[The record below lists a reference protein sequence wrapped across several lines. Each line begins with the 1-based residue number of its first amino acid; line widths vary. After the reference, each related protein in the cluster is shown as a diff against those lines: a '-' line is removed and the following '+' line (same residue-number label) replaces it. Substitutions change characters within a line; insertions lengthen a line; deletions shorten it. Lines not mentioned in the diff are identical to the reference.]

1 MKSVLILTYYWP
13 PAGGPGVQRWLKF
26 VKYFH
31 QLGWEAVVLTVENGT
46 YSAIDPE
53 LEKEVSEGLKVFKT
67 KSRDPFRYYNM
78 LKGKKDKAV
87 SVALINIDQKRSL
100 IDRLSMYIRSNFFIP
115 DGRKGWVPY
124 AYREALRIM
133 KDRHI
138 DLLVTTGPPHS
149 THLTGLRLK
158 KKLGIKWLADLRDP
172 WTNVYYND
180 MLPRSARTRR
190 IDREFEDAVLK
201 NADALS
207 VVSPG
212 MQKEFSDRNE
222 NVHVVMNGFDLTDMD
237 AGTTDRFREPSFRL
251 TYTGNFKPN
260 QHVPQLWE
268 AICELAAEDPGFR
281 KDFRLCFVGNTD
293 DAVMQFFRAGKMED
307 VLELIPYVPHAE
319 VTAIM
324 KASDI
329 LLFVVP
335 QSRNNRLIIT
345 GKLFEYLASGSPV
358 ISAGPTDGDAAGIIR
373 KTGRL
378 PMLDYNDKA
387 GFKESLLN
395 LYKQWKSPEGSLAQ
409 LDTAMLQAY
418 SREASAGQITA
429 LMDKIT
435 ASS

>member
-1 MKSVLILTYYWP
+1 M
-13 PAGGPGVQRWLKF
+13 QRWLKF